1 MKKLLLLF
9 MVCVMIP
16 LSSVFSQ
23 VFEDYVKEF
32 KGDTAVIKDYNEA
45 QQEINTLS
53 QALALD
59 TDPPAGRVYML
70 VSDGWYPNFSNPATK
85 RSTVIVGEDNTIL
98 VNSTSQARPPLIT
111 GYTPEGEA
119 TNTGSFNIQHNLTV
133 KNCSVVPSDQN
144 RSLGWSYFNGNK
156 DSVRIT
162 LQNNLFERTRWVFMN
177 SGSRDIKWYL
187 KNNYFVNMIGQPCRR
202 NGGVIDV
209 FAPQDTLWVENNTHI
224 NAQGMMYK
232 LRANQFNRVIV
243 NHNTFVNMSS
253 YVFSDLGSQSA
264 MSVTN
269 NIFVNCQVQ
278 PYGPINADVGEEDI
292 DKLPTGLVNVYPDTA
307 VHVER
312 KYLVDKNVIYWD
324 PRLADIADSAS
335 TLEINQT
342 PNWVSQ
348 MITMNSRTQDMFD
361 NDATYPYLTEGQWIE
376 ELPSFTDSQDL
387 LTDWVD
393 ELYTFSLATCD
404 TNDKQGVLPDWR
416 INNIGPDFYLYSD
429 FPIPVDLSYDN
440 ETLLTAGMGQFPV
453 GDLNWFPETKT
464 EWLAQRDAEYA
475 AIQNELDTGVL
486 GIEGSSVQ
494 PVTFQLQQ
502 NYPNPF
508 NPSTVI
514 TFTIPKSG
522 NVTLK
527 VYNSLGQEVATLI
540 NGVKTAQTYNITF
553 DGSGLASGVYF
564 YALKYDNNTIS
575 KKMILM
581 K

>member
-1 MKKLLLLF
+1 
-9 MVCVMIP
+9 
-16 LSSVFSQ
+16 
-23 VFEDYVKEF
+23 
-32 KGDTAVIKDYNEA
+32 
-45 QQEINTLS
+45 
-53 QALALD
+53 
-59 TDPPAGRVYML
+59 
-70 VSDGWYPNFSNPATK
+70 
-85 RSTVIVGEDNTIL
+85 
-98 VNSTSQARPPLIT
+98 
-111 GYTPEGEA
+111 
-119 TNTGSFNIQHNLTV
+119 
-133 KNCSVVPSDQN
+133 
-144 RSLGWSYFNGNK
+144 
-156 DSVRIT
+156 
-162 LQNNLFERTRWVFMN
+162 
-177 SGSRDIKWYL
+177 
-187 KNNYFVNMIGQPCRR
+187 
-202 NGGVIDV
+202 
-209 FAPQDTLWVENNTHI
+209 
-224 NAQGMMYK
+224 
-232 LRANQFNRVIV
+232 
-243 NHNTFVNMSS
+243 
-253 YVFSDLGSQSA
+253 
-264 MSVTN
+264 
-269 NIFVNCQVQ
+269 
-278 PYGPINADVGEEDI
+278 
-292 DKLPTGLVNVYPDTA
+292 
-307 VHVER
+307 
-312 KYLVDKNVIYWD
+312 
-324 PRLADIADSAS
+324 
-335 TLEINQT
+335 
-342 PNWVSQ
+342 
-348 MITMNSRTQDMFD
+348 MFD

-393 ELYTFSLATCD
+393 ELYTFSLSTCD
-404 TNDKQGVLPDWR
+404 TNDKQSVLPDWR
-416 INNIGPDFYLYSD
+416 INNIGPDYYLYSD